1 MKTYE
6 LIITGKPDDI
16 MNKSMLDG
24 SIIEVD
30 VPEFVREYRYFDD
43 ELHYMRDKVSLL
55 QSKLEGK
62 AIIINGLY
70 AQIESIEL
78 WETFRVKTKV
88 I

>member
-6 LIITGKPDDI
+6 LIITAKPNGI
-16 MNKSMLDG
+16 NELLVV
-24 SIIEVD
+24 VD

-43 ELHYMRDKVSLL
+43 ELLYMRDKVSLL

-88 I
+88 L

>member
-6 LIITGKPDDI
+6 LIITAKPNGI
-16 MNKSMLDG
+16 NESLVV
-24 SIIEVD
+24 VD
-30 VPEFVREYRYFDD
+30 VPEFIREYRYFDD
-43 ELHYMRDKVSLL
+43 ELLYMKDKVSLL

-78 WETFRVKTKV
+78 WETFRVKTK
-88 I
+88 II

>member
-6 LIITGKPDDI
+6 LIITAKPNGI
-16 MNKSMLDG
+16 NELLVV
-24 SIIEVD
+24 VD

-43 ELHYMRDKVSLL
+43 ELLYMRDKVSLL

-62 AIIINGLY
+62 AIVINGLY

-78 WETFRVKTKV
+78 WETFRVKSKV

>member
-6 LIITGKPDDI
+6 LLITAKPNGI
-16 MNKSMLDG
+16 NESLVV
-24 SIIEVD
+24 VD
-30 VPEFVREYRYFDD
+30 VPEFVKEFRYFDD
-43 ELHYMRDKVSLL
+43 ELLYMKDKVSLL

-78 WETFRVKTKV
+78 WETIRVKTK
-88 I
+88 II